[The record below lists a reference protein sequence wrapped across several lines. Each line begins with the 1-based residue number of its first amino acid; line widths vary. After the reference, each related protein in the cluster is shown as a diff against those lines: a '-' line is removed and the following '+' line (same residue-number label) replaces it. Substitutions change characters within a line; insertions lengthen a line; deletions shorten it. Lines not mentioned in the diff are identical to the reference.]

1 MSSHILKNYDSDLRD
16 LKDSVIKMGS
26 AALSALEKAV
36 EGLLEGD
43 RDKCYDVI
51 DGGESINA
59 QEKIIDEQGMS
70 ILLRFNPVAS
80 DLRQVVASI
89 NICRSL
95 ERISDHTVTV
105 AKRSR
110 KILKSGIMSEARLVD
125 PLFREVQKIASA
137 ALISYSDSDEEV
149 AMKVIKMD
157 KRVDKIHK
165 SLAKTLSARIVE
177 VGKETKSLLHIIF
190 ISRSLELIAD
200 LAVNIAE
207 DVVFITSAE
216 DIRHT

>member
-1 MSSHILKNYDSDLRD
+1 MPVPDRNPFFYLGELIEYDKRSKVFGNPSKEQTEDYVIASDRIKIYVISYIKIYDSDLRD

-51 DGGESINA
+51 DGGEAINA

-105 AKRSR
+105 ATRSR
-110 KILKSGIMSEARLVD
+110 EILKSGN
-125 PLFREVQKIASA
+125 
-137 ALISYSDSDEEV
+137 LI
-149 AMKVIKMD
+149 I
-157 KRVDKIHK
+157 
-165 SLAKTLSARIVE
+165 
-177 VGKETKSLLHIIF
+177 
-190 ISRSLELIAD
+190 
-200 LAVNIAE
+200 
-207 DVVFITSAE
+207 
-216 DIRHT
+216 